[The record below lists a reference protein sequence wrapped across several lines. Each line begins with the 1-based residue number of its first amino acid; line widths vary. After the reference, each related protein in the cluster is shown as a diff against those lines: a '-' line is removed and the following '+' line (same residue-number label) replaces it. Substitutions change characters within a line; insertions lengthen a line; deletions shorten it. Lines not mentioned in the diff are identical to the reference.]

1 MTNMVKKENGRQ
13 PAIFG
18 SVIDQVFQSNLSRFL
33 DDDFWGFNGKI
44 QRNQAPVNIR
54 ETEKSFEIE
63 IMAPGFQKQDFHLNL
78 AGNTLTVACGQEQ
91 EKKEENTN
99 NGWIKQ
105 EFKKTFFSRDFTI
118 DDSIEAG
125 GISARYENG
134 ILYLTLPKS
143 QKAQQLSRVIEIS

>member
-18 SVIDQVFQSNLSRFL
+18 SVIDQVFQSNLPRFL

-44 QRNQAPVNIR
+44 QRNQVPVNIR
-54 ETEKSFEIE
+54 ETEKSFEVE

-78 AGNTLTVACGQEQ
+78 AANTLTVSCGQQQ
-91 EKKEENTN
+91 EKKEENAN

-125 GISARYENG
+125 SISARYENG

-143 QKAQQLSRVIEIS
+143 EKAQQLSRVIEIS